1 MFFKYKPV
9 IINAADEE
17 EDVVCISVCPRSSS
31 SIRFTSGG
39 SSEPLSSQLMAALP
53 SVLPVRLQHGNHG
66 DADEVNE
73 SSQT

>member
-9 IINAADEE
+9 IINAAEEE
-17 EDVVCISVCPRSSS
+17 EDVVCISVCPHSS

-53 SVLPVRLQHGNHG
+53 SVLSVRLQHGNHG